1 MSGLTCSQHINH
13 CCSQKNKSKA
23 KHLWVN
29 HHVSWLLRIVSPLF
43 VQMSSLSLHK
53 QTSSPF
59 FYSYF
64 NGNHRANSITQV
76 KNSNSDLLVL
86 SDLIWLM
93 NFSSLQC
100 GRCQY
105 LPHVELVFDK
115 VQHRIQYEV
124 LFNKFLFYIS
134 SPLFY
139 HSLRIIFTMYFDL

>member
-1 MSGLTCSQHINH
+1 MCSQHINH

-23 KHLWVN
+23 KHLRVN
-29 HHVSWLLRIVSPLF
+29 HHVSWLLRIVSSLQFRWVLCLCTSRLHLLSFIHILMETIELILLLRWKILTVIFSYYLTLF
-43 VQMSSLSLHK
+43 E
-53 QTSSPF
+53 
-59 FYSYF
+59 
-64 NGNHRANSITQV
+64 
-76 KNSNSDLLVL
+76 
-86 SDLIWLM
+86 LI

-124 LFNKFLFYIS
+124 LFNTFLFYIS